1 MLFNPPGRRYGFR
14 TLMLDPVRSAV
25 ELRLGGMVA
34 ALPALGGTMRR
45 PVSDSWEDA
54 ELTIVLD
61 AGGVETGD
69 ARRNEHIRSLDAL
82 DVANHPQMRFRGCIA
97 RRPASVTLE
106 VRGLLT
112 FRGQYM
118 PVILEADC
126 RDGSTGAHRLLAR
139 GMLALPQQLV
149 SFQPYDRARGHN
161 DSSRVEIVIQSEWLE
176 TSDPMPAA

>member
-14 TLMLDPVRSAV
+14 KLMLDPVRSAV

-69 ARRNEHIRSLDAL
+69 PRRNEHIRSLDAL

-112 FRGQYM
+112 FRGQYV

-126 RDGSTGAHRLLAR
+126 PDESAGAHRLFAR
-139 GMLALPQQLV
+139 GVLASPQQLV
-149 SFQPYDRARGHN
+149 SFQQYAGFD
-161 DSSRVEIVIQSEWLE
+161 DTSRVEIVIQSEWLE